1 MVTVFVWSERLC
13 DIVPKLVC
21 HYSDFLCECI
31 SSRRTIYIYTHQI
44 AYKSFFYIIVYTFH
58 VSANHYDKSSFWH
71 LSRFPWGSRISF
83 RIHFSHRFLPT
94 VPTTTFSPF
103 VRWIWNPLMWRRWRL
118 LFFAEKTPWHRKSE
132 QNWPATKGVVPDFC
146 IQVVAFV
153 SDGVGGTEWNW
164 FCKEDVSKTKM

>member
-21 HYSDFLCECI
+21 HYLDFLCECI
-31 SSRRTIYIYTHQI
+31 SSRRTIYIYMHI
-44 AYKSFFYIIVYTFH
+44 KLLINHFLYHVYTFH

-71 LSRFPWGSRISF
+71 LSRFPWGSGSAFASIFHPDS
-83 RIHFSHRFLPT
+83 PT
-94 VPTTTFSPF
+94 VPTTTFFPF
-103 VRWIWNPLMWRRWRL
+103 RQVDLKSFDVEAL
-118 LFFAEKTPWHRKSE
+118 ASVVFLGKKTWHRKSE

-164 FCKEDVSKTKM
+164 FC